1 MNKINIKVNKAQLV
15 LLISKEQPTIYKDYE
30 YLIYKK
36 VGYFNESYF
45 NDGTVPPNFTWDI
58 LNLMGLNEEQL
69 LEIYNYFNEQDN
81 GK

>member
-36 VGYFNESYF
+36 L
-45 NDGTVPPNFTWDI
+45 DI
-58 LNLMGLNEEQL
+58 LMSLILMMGMFLPTL
-69 LEIYNYFNEQDN
+69 HGMF
-81 GK
+81 